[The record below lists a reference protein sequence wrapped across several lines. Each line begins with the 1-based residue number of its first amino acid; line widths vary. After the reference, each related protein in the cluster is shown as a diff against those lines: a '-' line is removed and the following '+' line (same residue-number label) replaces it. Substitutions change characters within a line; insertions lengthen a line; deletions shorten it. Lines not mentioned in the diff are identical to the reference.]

1 MKRKIISGNRITI
14 PNHLMEE
21 LNLKTGD
28 FVDIQIKKHFNPKEG
43 IIIS

>member
-21 LNLKTGD
+21 LNLKKGD
-28 FVDIQIKKHFNPKEG
+28 YVDIMVKKHYNPKEG
-43 IIIS
+43 IIIA